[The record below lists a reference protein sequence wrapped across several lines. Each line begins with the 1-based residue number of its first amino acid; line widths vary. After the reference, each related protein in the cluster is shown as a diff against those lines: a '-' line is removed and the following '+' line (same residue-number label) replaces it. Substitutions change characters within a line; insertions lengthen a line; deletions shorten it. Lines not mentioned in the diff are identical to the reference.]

1 MAKAEQQRP
10 TPEPQR
16 SGAKAGLAGAESDS
30 VDREKSD
37 LAALLADAA
46 RGDQDAWRRIV
57 ELYGRRVFAMA
68 RSRRLRPDAAEEVT
82 QSVFATVAIKLR
94 ESGGYSEQGRFESW
108 LFRIT
113 INRVRDEIRRM
124 QRHAE
129 PTDPQAFGRIAD
141 SQDPEAGERR
151 LDQPGALESLR
162 NALNELTDADR
173 DVVELRHHGG
183 LEFKRI
189 AEILGQPIGT
199 VLARHHR
206 ALRKLKQYMES
217 ESLEGES

>member
-1 MAKAEQQRP
+1 MAKAEHSRP
-10 TPEPQR
+10 APEPQSSSSQAR
-16 SGAKAGLAGAESDS
+16 LVGTGSGPGDRAEP
-30 VDREKSD
+30 D
-37 LAALLADAA
+37 LPALLAEAA
-46 RGDQDAWRRIV
+46 GGNEEVWRRIV

-68 RSRRLRPDAAEEVT
+68 RSRRLRPDVAEEIT

-94 ESGGYSEQGRFESW
+94 DAGGYSEQGRFESW

-113 INRVRDEIRRM
+113 INRVRDEIRRL

-129 PTDPQAFGRIAD
+129 PTDPLTFGRVAD
-141 SQDPEAGERR
+141 GKAREAGEQR
-151 LDQPGALESLR
+151 LDQPDALAALR
-162 NALNELTDADR
+162 EALNELPDADR
-173 DVVELRHHGG
+173 DVIELRHHGG

-206 ALRKLKQYMES
+206 ALRKLKQFLASGSPED
-217 ESLEGES
+217 ET